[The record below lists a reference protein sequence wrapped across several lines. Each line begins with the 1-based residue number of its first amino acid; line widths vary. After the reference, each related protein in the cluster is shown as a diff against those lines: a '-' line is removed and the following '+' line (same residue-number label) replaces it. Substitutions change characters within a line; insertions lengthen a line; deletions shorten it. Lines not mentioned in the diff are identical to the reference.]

1 LGLFFGKVV
10 FMACLPMIN
19 NHRGFH
25 AVMSMHA
32 KAAFTAAHMS
42 ERLCRFGVLA
52 SMRHAI
58 GCIAKAQFGCLP
70 VGSLRAIAQRQ
81 SATFHRHA
89 VACPAAVNGRH
100 APRKVCAEHQQIG
113 LPSFGGQQIEKA
125 VSKLVCVRQNPS
137 KSKQG
142 KRGMQRPNINV
153 HRQVCV
159 FSSPSTSRHS
169 LTLRSSRR
177 QQLSAVG
184 ALRAAHCGAAY
195 L

>member
-1 LGLFFGKVV
+1 MPSFVFSEYQNVGAFSIAEHAGTACQATAVFF
-10 FMACLPMIN
+10 
-19 NHRGFH
+19 
-25 AVMSMHA
+25 
-32 KAAFTAAHMS
+32 AAHAS
-42 ERLCRFGVLA
+42 QHSLRFGV
-52 SMRHAI
+52 SVPMPHAN
-58 GCIAKAQFGCLP
+58 GRIAQSQSGCLP
-70 VGSLRAIAQRQ
+70 AGSLRAIAQRQ
-81 SATFHRHA
+81 SATGHRHV

-113 LPSFGGQQIEKA
+113 LPSFGGKQIENTG
-125 VSKLVCVRQNPS
+125 SKLVCIRQNLS
-137 KSKQG
+137 TSKQG
-142 KRGMQRPNINV
+142 KRCMQRPNINV

-184 ALRAAHCGAAY
+184 ALRATHCGAAY